1 MTEEDAIQLKNQRAL
16 VRGNL
21 IHNLIIDRNITNI
34 EYQDKL
40 KNEIKVTLINL
51 KNYIQYGLPQ
61 TEEVKE
67 IVNRINQLEI
77 K

>member
-1 MTEEDAIQLKNQRAL
+1 MTKEDNIQVN
-16 VRGNL
+16 
-21 IHNLIIDRNITNI
+21 
-34 EYQDKL
+34 
-40 KNEIKVTLINL
+40 NL
-51 KNYIQYGLPQ
+51 KKNTIKSFIFINNINKHSITDLKEYIQYGLPQ